1 MPLHDDWLVSYLI
14 IARAYL
20 QW

>member
-14 IARAYL
+14 IARVYL